1 MKKNF
6 NTYIESPAVD
16 YLRNLCLREG
26 VLRHYDRGEA
36 FFTVGNVARYF
47 GYIQSG
53 TLKYVAYGEDGSEH
67 VVGLEFAGE
76 FVTDFPFSLRGQK
89 ARTSVIAETPCVI
102 YCISTAELRE
112 RLKTD
117 SEFRE
122 IVMLGTEAV
131 FSTVYGRYV
140 DLHCKTAQQRYNDLI
155 SKHPDLF
162 SLFPLKDIASFLN
175 ITQTHLSRL
184 RKNLDATVTF

>member
-1 MKKNF
+1 MTKNF

-16 YLRNLCLREG
+16 YLRNLCLLEG
-26 VLRHYDRGEA
+26 ILRRYDRGEA
-36 FFTVGNVARYF
+36 FFTAGNIARYF
-47 GYIQSG
+47 GYIESG
-53 TLKYVAYGEDGSEH
+53 TLKYVAYGNDGTEH

-89 ARTSVIAETPCVI
+89 ARTSVIAETPCEI
-102 YCISTAELRE
+102 YCISTAELGE

-117 SEFRE
+117 SEFRD

-131 FSTVYGRYV
+131 FSTVYDRYV

-162 SLFPLKDIASFLN
+162 SLFPPKDIASFLN

-184 RKNLDATVTF
+184 RKKI

>member
-1 MKKNF
+1 MTRNF
-6 NTYIESPAVD
+6 NTYIENPAVD
-16 YLRNLCLREG
+16 YLRELCLREG
-26 VLRHYDRGEA
+26 TLRRYERGEA
-36 FFTVGNVARYF
+36 FFSAGSVARYL
-47 GYIQSG
+47 GYIKSG

-184 RKNLDATVTF
+184 RKNI

>member
-1 MKKNF
+1 MSKNF
-6 NTYIESPAVD
+6 NTYIESPAAD
-16 YLRNLCLREG
+16 CLRSICLREG
-26 VLRHYDRGEA
+26 VIRHYDRGEA
-36 FFTVGNVARYF
+36 FFTAGSVARYF
-47 GYIQSG
+47 GYIKSG
-53 TLKYVAYGEDGSEH
+53 TLKYVAYGEDGAEH

-89 ARTSVIAETPCVI
+89 ARTSVIAETPCEI
-102 YCISTAELRE
+102 YCISTTELGM

-117 SEFRE
+117 PEFRD

-131 FSTVYGRYV
+131 FSTVYDRYV
-140 DLHCKTAQQRYNDLI
+140 DLYCKTAQERYNELI

-162 SLFPLKDIASFLN
+162 LLFPLKVIASFLN

-184 RKNLDATVTF
+184 RKEI

>member
-1 MKKNF
+1 MFMTKNF

-16 YLRNLCLREG
+16 YLRELCLREG
-26 VLRHYDRGEA
+26 ELCLYDRGDT
-36 FFTVGNVARYF
+36 FFSAGTVARYL
-47 GYIQSG
+47 GYIKTG
-53 TLKYVAYGEDGSEH
+53 TLKYVAYSDDGTEH
-67 VVGLEFAGE
+67 VLGLEFYGE

-89 ARTSVIAETPCVI
+89 ARTSVIAETPCEI
-102 YCISTAELRE
+102 YCVSTATLGE
-112 RLKTD
+112 RLKSD

-122 IVMLGTEAV
+122 IVMMGTEAV
-131 FSTVYGRYV
+131 FATVYDRYM

-184 RKNLDATVTF
+184 RKNI

>member
-1 MKKNF
+1 MDQMYMTKKF
-6 NTYIESPAVD
+6 NSYIESPAANC
-16 YLRNLCLREG
+16 LRNLCLRDG
-26 VLRHYDRGEA
+26 VLRHYDRGEP
-36 FFTVGNVARYF
+36 FFTAGNIARYI

-76 FVTDFPFSLRGQK
+76 FVTDFPSSLRGQK
-89 ARTSVIAETPCVI
+89 ARTSVIAETPCEI
-102 YCISTAELRE
+102 YCISTAELGK

-117 SEFRE
+117 TEFRD

-131 FSTVYGRYV
+131 FSTVYDRYV
-140 DLHCKTAQQRYNDLI
+140 DLYCKTAQQRYNDLI
-155 SKHPDLF
+155 SKHPYLF
-162 SLFPLKDIASFLN
+162 LLFPLKDIASFLN

-184 RKNLDATVTF
+184 RKEI

>member
-1 MKKNF
+1 MTKNF

-26 VLRHYDRGEA
+26 VLRHYD
-36 FFTVGNVARYF
+36 
-47 GYIQSG
+47 
-53 TLKYVAYGEDGSEH
+53 
-67 VVGLEFAGE
+67 
-76 FVTDFPFSLRGQK
+76 
-89 ARTSVIAETPCVI
+89 
-102 YCISTAELRE
+102 
-112 RLKTD
+112 
-117 SEFRE
+117 
-122 IVMLGTEAV
+122 
-131 FSTVYGRYV
+131 RYV

-184 RKNLDATVTF
+184 RKNT